1 MRVNIDGNEIELD
14 PKLNGEYI
22 MSESETSNVDLVET
36 TAESQASN
44 LMEDVELAIELVK
57 TLKKHLDVSHPS
69 VTSLVRKLL
78 FS

>member
-1 MRVNIDGNEIELD
+1 
-14 PKLNGEYI
+14 
-22 MSESETSNVDLVET
+22 MSESEETIVEMIERTSEG
-36 TAESQASN
+36 SHSN
-44 LMEDVELAIELVK
+44 LMQDVELAIELVK